1 MTESTTPA
9 AEDLP
14 RCANCKAPLHG
25 PYCYACGQ
33 PVKGLIRHL
42 SGIVGDFLDSV
53 LNFDSRTLRTIG
65 PLMFRPGYLTTEYFA
80 GRRVRFVTP
89 LRLFFFLSVIAFF
102 TVQISLE
109 QSGLAGQAIFQTG
122 DDDKDDVD
130 TAMTVAQ
137 VEERVA
143 LQLKSLEES
152 KKKLPPGVKAGL
164 DKAAIEIRKEADER
178 IAYLKAAEEA
188 RAKNLPPPPDP
199 AMSDR
204 DDLSFNGTPWD
215 PKTNPLKV
223 DWLPAYGNTKLNELA
238 SNMKENIG
246 LARKE
251 PKRLV
256 IRFFGVLPQ
265 TLFVLMP
272 LFAVLLKFF
281 YLFKRRLYMEHL
293 IVALHSHAF
302 ISFAL
307 LMIALFAILRMS
319 VPALNEPL
327 KYVMV
332 VIAWWIPLYLLIMQ
346 KRVYRQGW
354 IMTFLKYGMIGI
366 CYTVLVALA
375 ASAALIVSLAS
386 K

>member
-9 AEDLP
+9 TDDLP
-14 RCANCKAPLHG
+14 RCANCRAPLHG
-25 PYCYACGQ
+25 PFCYACGQ

-42 SGIVGDFLDSV
+42 SGILGDFLDSV
-53 LNFDSRTLRTIG
+53 LNFDSRTLRTLA
-65 PLMFRPGYLTTEYFA
+65 PLLFRPGYLTTEYFA
-80 GRRVRFVTP
+80 GRRVRYVTP

-109 QSGLAGQAIFQTG
+109 QSGFASQAVFQ

-130 TAMTVAQ
+130 TAMTVPE
-137 VEERVA
+137 VEERVTR
-143 LQLKSLEES
+143 QLKELEQS
-152 KKKLPPGVKAGL
+152 TKKLPTGVRPGL
-164 DKAAIEIRKEADER
+164 EKAAKAIREDADER
-178 IAYLKAAEEA
+178 IAYLKSVEEA
-188 RAKNLPPPPDP
+188 KAKNLPPPPDP
-199 AMSDR
+199 AIGR

-223 DWLPAYGNTKLNELA
+223 DWLPAYGNAKLNEFA
-238 SNMKENIG
+238 SNIKENIG
-246 LARKE
+246 LARKD

-256 IRFFGVLPQ
+256 IGFFGVLPQ

-302 ISFAL
+302 ISLAL
-307 LMIALFAILRMS
+307 LLIALLAIVRMN
-319 VPALNEPL
+319 VPVLHEPFR
-327 KYVMV
+327 YVMV
-332 VIAWWIPLYLLIMQ
+332 IVAWWIPVYLLVMQ

-354 IMTFLKYGMIGI
+354 IMTILKYGMIGI
-366 CYTVLVALA
+366 CYTVLVSLA

-386 K
+386 R